1 MRLKSLDVKGFKSFA
16 NPIQVK
22 FDEGVTGIVGPN
34 GSGKSNIVDSIRWV
48 LGEQKSRE
56 LRLESMGDVI
66 FNGTKTKKKGGAA
79 SVTLTFENTKN
90 ILPTEF
96 KDVAISRTLYRSGES
111 EFKLNGV
118 KCRLKDIKDLFL
130 DSGIGSNTYAIIEL
144 GMVDSILSDK
154 ENARRK
160 MFEQAAGIS
169 KYKIRK
175 REALSKLALTKSD
188 LDRVEDLLFELEN
201 SMKSLEK
208 QAKRTERFYKIKEQ
222 YKELKVLVTKSQI
235 IEYDRELHSMKAK
248 RDQRLAH
255 LTQVKASIAKAEVAL
270 EELKTKNLNDE
281 KALGESQKALNELVS
296 QIQAVEGTES
306 LRKQELS
313 FLRNS
318 ETELHKRIHENKSL
332 QLDLNGKIEQQAET
346 VDKERALFT
355 TVSEELAKLQSAFEL
370 FRTDVNSKAE
380 LSNVQQQQS
389 LEFQNQIFEKEKSLV
404 KAEGDLNRAAERLA
418 DIKNTEDAD
427 TQKLSD
433 LQANLVETAKLLK
446 KLEEDF
452 TKAEESYK
460 TAIENEDKLKL
471 DRREV
476 SDEKI
481 ALQRELDRTVNESNM
496 LKNMVDSLEGFP
508 ESVKFVHDVTGG
520 KIPLL
525 SDLFFCPKEYR
536 NAVESYLESYLN
548 YFVAGDEKEAL
559 AAIEKL
565 KQGQKG
571 RASFFILNQLADVTI
586 STDPE
591 SVVSKLEFDKKYEH
605 LFHYLFG
612 DIKMKPSGD
621 VAGEYILDDSTVIRR
636 KYVVSGGSVGLFAG
650 KKVGRKKTYEES
662 IKKIDKLRANL
673 EKVTSKLELID
684 NSLKNINNEQLRTDK
699 GQIDIAYKNQKYKH
713 DQLQQSYDQLSGAS
727 AQSQTLKTQYQNTI
741 TETTEAINLLKA
753 EIIEINTAKEGVD
766 QELNQEKNQL
776 SSLQQDLSEQSAIVN
791 ARNIEKIRK
800 ENLINSLEDN
810 RKATAERIAEVTSN
824 IEKDQASINDV
835 KTKLQQLANTGTDT
849 SVEIKE
855 MYAAKDQMTKDVAA
869 IEQLYFQ
876 EKSTIQDQEKVLR
889 DLNTKHTDLQSKIN
903 QNKEREQTFLY
914 ERKGLIDRLKIEFNI
929 DEADVLA
936 ENKIPFPEGQEEQAI
951 ESTEHVEGEKEVDK
965 SETASEEEGSEELVT
980 QESTEPSQE
989 EKSNNKTFN
998 LTETKLKLER
1008 IEKRIANYGDINP
1021 LAITAFNE
1029 IKERYDYVISQRDD
1043 ILEATE
1049 DLNNTI
1055 KEIEIEA
1062 NAKFKTA
1069 FDQIKVHFQEVFR
1082 TFFTEDD
1089 TCDLVLIDEDNP
1101 LDSAIEIIARPK
1113 GKRPKSLSQL
1123 SGGEKTLTATAL
1135 LFALYLLKPAPF
1147 CIFDEVDAPLDDLN
1161 VQKFTKLISQ
1171 FSKNSQFVIITHN
1184 KVTMAAVDMLY
1195 GVFMQEVGVSE
1206 ISAVDFT
1213 DKAFDFNYQGIEN

>member
-96 KDVAISRTLYRSGES
+96 KEVAISRTLYRSGES
-111 EFKLNGV
+111 EYKLNGV

-222 YKELKVLVTKSQI
+222 YKELKVTVTKSQI
-235 IEYDRELHSMKAK
+235 LEYDRELFSMKTK

-296 QIQAVEGTES
+296 QIQAAEGTES

-332 QLDLNGKIEQQAET
+332 QLDLNGKLEQQAET
-346 VDKERALFT
+346 VDKEKGLFAT
-355 TVSEELAKLQSAFEL
+355 ISEELAKLQSAFEL

-380 LSNVQQQQS
+380 LSNLQQQQS
-389 LEFQNQIFEKEKSLV
+389 LEFQNQIFEKEKGLV
-404 KAEGDLNRAAERLA
+404 KAEGDLNRATERLA
-418 DIKNTEDAD
+418 DIKDTEDAD
-427 TQKLSD
+427 TQKLSN
-433 LQANLVETAKLLK
+433 LQSTLVETAKLLK
-446 KLEEDF
+446 KLEADF
-452 TKAEESYK
+452 VNAEESYK
-460 TAIENEDKLKL
+460 TAIENADKLKN

-536 NAVESYLESYLN
+536 NAVEAYLESYLN
-548 YFVAGDEKEAL
+548 YFVADDEKEAL
-559 AAIEKL
+559 GAIDKL

-571 RASFFILNQLADVTI
+571 RASFFILDQLADVTI
-586 STDPE
+586 STDTD
-591 SVVSKLEFDKKYEH
+591 SVVSKLEFDQKYTH

-612 DIKMKPSGD
+612 DIKVKPSGD
-621 VAGEYILDDSTVIRR
+621 VSSQYILDDSTVIRR

-662 IKKIDKLRANL
+662 LKKIDKLKVKL
-673 EKVTSKLELID
+673 EKVTSKLDLID
-684 NSLKNINNEQLRTDK
+684 NRLKSIDNEQLRQDK

-713 DQLQQSYDQLSGAS
+713 DELQKSYDQLSGAS

-741 TETTEAINLLKA
+741 TETTEAISLLKA
-753 EIIEINTAKEGVD
+753 QIVEINAAKEGVD

-776 SSLQQDLSEQSAIVN
+776 SSLQQDLSEQSGIVN

-800 ENLINSLEDN
+800 ENLIQSLEDS
-810 RKATAERIAEVTSN
+810 RRATAERIAEVNSN

-835 KTKLQQLANTGTDT
+835 KAKLDELANTGTDT

-876 EKSTIQDQEKVLR
+876 EKSSIQDQEKVLR
-889 DLNTKHTDLQSKIN
+889 DLNTEHTNLQSTIN
-903 QNKEREQTFLY
+903 LNKEREQTFLY
-914 ERKGLIDRLKIEFNI
+914 ERKGLIDRLKIEFNL
-929 DEADVLA
+929 DEADILA
-936 ENKIPFPEGQEEQAI
+936 ENKQALVEASDELSADNA
-951 ESTEHVEGEKEVDK
+951 ESDE
-965 SETASEEEGSEELVT
+965 SEDTTDDADSTSQNDSPSDASI
-980 QESTEPSQE
+980 
-989 EKSNNKTFN
+989 N

-1008 IEKRIANYGDINP
+1008 IEKRIENYGDINP
-1021 LAITAFNE
+1021 LAITAYEE

-1043 ILEATE
+1043 ILDATE

-1069 FDQIKVHFQEVFR
+1069 FDQIKVHFQDVFR

-1089 TCDLVLIDEDNP
+1089 TCDLVLIDEENP
-1101 LDSAIEIIARPK
+1101 LESAIEIIARPK